1 MLTWGLCQ
9 GFVFTLIVILVHA
22 RNSERDES
30 VIRRSSLHNPTAA
43 RRGLRDQIS
52 NSHLFPDHSYES
64 VLHMHHGKI
73 PSAHLSHAVSTSS
86 TLRLEAA

>member
-1 MLTWGLCQ
+1 M
-9 GFVFTLIVILVHA
+9 FTLIVILVHA

-30 VIRRSSLHNPTAA
+30 VIRRSSLHNPTA

-52 NSHLFPDHSYES
+52 NSHLLPDPSYES

-73 PSAHLSHAVSTSS
+73 PSAHLSHAVSTSP